1 MVHLLY
7 VNIFLIF
14 VLLAFTFLGL
24 PKFVLYFVMG
34 MIILVVMILIVSY
47 FYFFVELLFTG
58 RSFVPFVASDN
69 KKLSKMMEIANIQ
82 KNDQVYDL
90 GCGDGKIILE
100 ASKYTN
106 KKCIGYERKLDVAL
120 FGKLILWLKSANAEI
135 IRKDFFKENL
145 EDADVIFVYLL
156 PNVMKELEP
165 KILKECKKGTKVIS
179 NGFEFPNWTPENI
192 YSIKKGKV
200 IEYIVQ

>member
-1 MVHLLY
+1 
-7 VNIFLIF
+7 
-14 VLLAFTFLGL
+14 
-24 PKFVLYFVMG
+24 
-34 MIILVVMILIVSY
+34 MILIVSY
-47 FYFFVELLFTG
+47 FYFFVELLFTW

-90 GCGDGKIILE
+90 GCWDGKIILE

-106 KKCIGYERKLDVAL
+106 KKCIWYERKLDVAL
-120 FGKLILWLKSANAEI
+120 FWKLILWLKSANAEI

-165 KILKECKKGTKVIS
+165 KILKECKKWTKVIS
-179 NGFEFPNWTPENI
+179 NWFEFPNWTPENI
-192 YSIKKGKV
+192 YSIKKWKV